1 MSSGLREWDKGR
13 NFFFLSRFFSK
24 IKNKQT
30 KTSNPDFS
38 ESRVLPLG
46 PSRVQL
52 RETFEQRLH
61 L

>member
-1 MSSGLREWDKGR
+1 MGQGQK
-13 NFFFLSRFFSK
+13 FFFLSKFFSK
-24 IKNKQT
+24 T
-30 KTSNPDFS
+30 KKKKKPSNPDFS